1 MFINYHEKN
10 ACNPISSKYLHT
22 CSLPNSSFSLPKR
35 KIIKGMKTSH
45 QNQALPKA
53 QHSTAEG
60 GSMHAQPHYL
70 WLKLQPWFSW
80 TENSC
85 SQTRGGGQRRFG
97 LQPGVSIHP
106 ANTCP
111 YPWPCHKN
119 ALVTST
125 CGLATACHCWHLEA
139 PGVEVG
145 LDGGEGW
152 CQAWHWQWRAT
163 QHQPAGMEPEVGR
176 AWHLPPCNT
185 QHSTW
190 SAAAIKSYI

>member
-1 MFINYHEKN
+1 MKKN
-10 ACNPISSKYLHT
+10 PCNPISRKYLHT
-22 CSLPNSSFSLPKR
+22 CSLPTSSFSLPKR
-35 KIIKGMKTSH
+35 KVIKGMKTSH

-53 QHSTAEG
+53 QHSTADEAAC
-60 GSMHAQPHYL
+60 MHNPIISDSNFNHDFHGQ
-70 WLKLQPWFSW
+70 K
-80 TENSC
+80 TR
-85 SQTRGGGQRRFG
+85 SQTRGGGQRRFC

-106 ANTCP
+106 GNTCP

-125 CGLATACHCWHLEA
+125 CGLATGCHCWHPEA

-163 QHQPAGMEPEVGR
+163 QHQQAGMEPEVGR